1 MKIGIYNIFTTFWF
15 LIMLLGSGT
24 LTYFSFNKNLYS
36 GDAILIVKIVIVI
49 ISLIFICVLFYL
61 LYRFR
66 ILIVNK
72 NHFISIHPFILKI
85 NTIDISKTKNVKWKN
100 FSAFKGTIYRNVE
113 LKQGKYKIDISDLE
127 FENFENLVRSLNGN
141 NINKDKTT
149 IEQAKSNNPMMI
161 FNVIILSGFL
171 IFLLINTTCKNI
183 HNAELIFFLTNII
196 LLFASIKRVY
206 NYRKVL
212 NSSQN

>member
-15 LIMLLGSGT
+15 LIMLLCSGT
-24 LTYFSFNKNLYS
+24 LTYFTFYKNLYS
-36 GDAILIVKIVIVI
+36 GDAILIVKIVIAI

-61 LYRFR
+61 LYKFR
-66 ILIVNK
+66 ILIVYK
-72 NHFISIHPFILKI
+72 NRFISIHPFILKVI
-85 NTIDISKTKNVKWKN
+85 AIDISHTKNVKWKN

-113 LKQGKYKIDISDLE
+113 LKQEKNKIDISDLE
-127 FENFENLVRSLNGN
+127 FENFENLVRSLNRSL
-141 NINKDKTT
+141 NKDKIT
-149 IEQAKSNNPMMI
+149 IEQAKSNNSMMI
-161 FNVIILSGFL
+161 FNIFILSGFL
-171 IFLLINTTCKNI
+171 VFLVVNTTWKNI

-196 LLFASIKRVY
+196 LLFVSIKRVY

>member
-1 MKIGIYNIFTTFWF
+1 
-15 LIMLLGSGT
+15 MLLCSGT
-24 LTYFSFNKNLYS
+24 LTYFSFYKNLYS
-36 GDAILIVKIVIVI
+36 GDAILIVKIVIAI

-61 LYRFR
+61 LYKFR
-66 ILIVNK
+66 ILIVYK
-72 NHFISIHPFILKI
+72 NRFISIHPFILKVI
-85 NTIDISKTKNVKWKN
+85 TIDISHTKNVKWKK

-113 LKQGKYKIDISDLE
+113 LKQEKNKIDISDLE
-127 FENFENLVRSLNGN
+127 FENFENLVRNLNRN
-141 NINKDKTT
+141 LNKDKIT
-149 IEQAKSNNPMMI
+149 IEQAKSNNSMMI
-161 FNVIILSGFL
+161 FNVVILSGFL
-171 IFLLINTTCKNI
+171 VFLVVNTNWKNI